1 MLFVHQLRSLGYE
14 VTENNDLILSIYD
27 PVHGKLVNT
36 TLGDFP
42 NDFLVVSLLK
52 GHYQGNKGY
61 QLEVLPNVNGLG
73 RSAEASD
80 DDLKRVPLKVVE
92 NKSKRAIPLSL
103 RYLILKMLVSN
114 ALPATTGQQRAP
126 SCTWT
131 TKYLSHLAGSP
142 SGATCGPSAPTAT
155 WAEAT
160 ISRTTSRWRGLTHQE
175 PLD

>member
-61 QLEVLPNVNGLG
+61 QLEVIPNVNEFS

-80 DDLKRVPLKVVE
+80 DDLKRVPLKIVA
-92 NKSKRAIPLSL
+92 NKSKRAIPLGL
-103 RYLILKMLVSN
+103 RYLILKNDGFKCVACGN
-114 ALPATTGQQRAP
+114 GPAEGAKLHVDHKVP
-126 SCTWT
+126 F
-131 TKYLSHLAGSP
+131 SHG
-142 SGATCGPSAPTAT
+142 
-155 WAEAT
+155 
-160 ISRTTSRWRGLTHQE
+160 GLTVMSN
-175 PLD
+175 LRTLCANCNLGRSNRFTD